1 MEIIDTTITRT
12 AEESTPCG
20 IYSLA
25 FTVTNGNLERVHAAV
40 RSSKGDDKYLGNL
53 VYENGN
59 INASLL
65 CRAEKKAA
73 PLVEDFEGF
82 IAQIRE
88 NIKSD
93 AAGQA

>member
-20 IYSLA
+20 IYSLN
-25 FTVTNGNLERVHAAV
+25 FTVTNGSLERVHAAV

-65 CRAEKKAA
+65 CRAEGKTA

-82 IAQIRE
+82 IAEIRE
-88 NIKSD
+88 SLEKN